1 MENQPKLGACVLGT
15 KGVGFNGKGRD
26 FPFRCRSQ
34 TASSEDHTPIASAP
48 RVSIDQEDSQ
58 NAPLPSYQTRP
69 DRHHG
74 SPGSTK
80 RQHTTAYANRG
91 VKSSRQTKKLRV
103 CITDLRGR
111 SAQGNF
117 SGRRIG
123 DGDRLLRGLVVCRC
137 CLPSDALVAW
147 FVARLSIRSN
157 QIEVVTYPLGEVGEL
172 IRSGEFN
179 HAQAIAAF
187 ACAAGLDMGRIAPA

>member
-34 TASSEDHTPIASAP
+34 TASSEDQTPIASAP
-48 RVSIDQEDSQ
+48 RVSIDQEDFQ

-74 SPGSTK
+74 SPGSTR
-80 RQHTTAYANRG
+80 RQHTTTCANRG

-111 SAQGNF
+111 SGQGNF
-117 SGRRIG
+117 SGRGIG

-137 CLPSDALVAW
+137 CLPSDALVNGRRGRRKPTQDRGGHVGRDGVDCLSLLGTAW
-147 FVARLSIRSN
+147 QAS
-157 QIEVVTYPLGEVGEL
+157 
-172 IRSGEFN
+172 SGT
-179 HAQAIAAF
+179 Q
-187 ACAAGLDMGRIAPA
+187 